1 MPHTAE
7 VPASPPAAESP
18 PRPGRVRE
26 TLVLAAS
33 VVGVFG
39 FGWVVLAI
47 AFGATAE
54 SAGPVV
60 AELWSAKLLAWLV
73 LLVAVQFGLR
83 DAATARRQSL
93 IVLAAPVAFVVEVLV
108 TNGPYLMSMGSAIA
122 LWGMQWLIGAAAF
135 TICVGLGVV
144 LARRL
149 LAGTGRFTVLIATL
163 CTIAAGAL
171 AIGLVAQFL
180 DVYFAIW
187 TPAPPPTSADG
198 ERYAWTAGAMVVLAA
213 AGVAAAALSRVRAL
227 LITTVVVAGL
237 GVAIALL
244 FQVPQGRFVPREA
257 PAPAVDDDYVPCF
270 GEGDPNCVGG

>member
-1 MPHTAE
+1 
-7 VPASPPAAESP
+7 
-18 PRPGRVRE
+18 
-26 TLVLAAS
+26 VLAAS
-33 VVGVFG
+33 VIGVFG

-54 SAGPVV
+54 SAAPVV

-83 DAATARRQSL
+83 DATSARRQSL

-108 TNGPYLMSMGSAIA
+108 TNGPYLMSMGGAIA
-122 LWGMQWLIGAAAF
+122 LWGVQWLIGVAAF
-135 TICVGLGVV
+135 TTCAGLGVL

-149 LAGTGRFTVLIATL
+149 LAGTGRTTVLIATL
-163 CTIAAGAL
+163 CIIAAGAL

-198 ERYAWTAGAMVVLAA
+198 ERYVWTAGTLVVLAA
-213 AGVAAAALSRVRAL
+213 TAVAAAALSRVRAL
-227 LITTVVVAGL
+227 LITTVVVTVL

-244 FQVPQGRFVPREA
+244 FQVPQGRFAPHEA
-257 PAPAVDDDYVPCF
+257 PVPAVDDGYVPCF

>member
-1 MPHTAE
+1 MA
-7 VPASPPAAESP
+7 
-18 PRPGRVRE
+18 RRVRE

-33 VVGVFG
+33 VIGVFA

-47 AFGATAE
+47 AFGTTAGP
-54 SAGPVV
+54 AGPVV
-60 AELWSAKLLAWLV
+60 AELWSPKLLAWLV
-73 LLVAVQFGLR
+73 LLVVVQFGLR
-83 DAATARRQSL
+83 DATTARRQTL
-93 IVLAAPVAFVVEVLV
+93 IVLAAPIAFVVEVLV
-108 TNGPYLMSMGSAIA
+108 TNGPYLLSMGGSIA
-122 LWGMQWLIGAAAF
+122 LWGVQWLIGVAAF
-135 TICVGLGVV
+135 TTCVGLGVL

-149 LAGTGRFTVLIATL
+149 LAGTGRITVLIATL

-187 TPAPPPTSADG
+187 TPAPPPTAADG
-198 ERYAWTAGAMVVLAA
+198 ERYAWTAGGMVVLAVGA
-213 AGVAAAALSRVRAL
+213 VTAAALSRVRAV
-227 LITTVVVAGL
+227 LITTVVVAVL
-237 GVAIALL
+237 GVGIALL

>member
-7 VPASPPAAESP
+7 VPTPQPAAESP
-18 PRPGRVRE
+18 PRTGRVRE
-26 TLVLAAS
+26 TGVLAAS
-33 VVGVFG
+33 VIGVFG

-60 AELWSAKLLAWLV
+60 AELWSPKLLAWLV

-83 DAATARRQSL
+83 DAAAARRQSL

-108 TNGPYLMSMGSAIA
+108 TNGPYLTSMGGAIA
-122 LWGMQWLIGAAAF
+122 LWGVQWLIGAVAF
-135 TICVGLGVV
+135 TTCVGLGVL

-149 LAGTGRFTVLIATL
+149 LAGTGRITVLIATL
-163 CTIAAGAL
+163 CAIAAGAL
-171 AIGLVAQFL
+171 AIGLAAQFL

-187 TPAPPPTSADG
+187 TPAPPPTAADG
-198 ERYAWTAGAMVVLAA
+198 DRYSLTASTMVVLSAA
-213 AGVAAAALSRVRAL
+213 AVAAAALGRVRAL
-227 LITTVVVAGL
+227 LVTTVVVAVL
-237 GVAIALL
+237 GVGIALL
-244 FQVPQGRFVPREA
+244 FQVPQGRFVPQEA

-270 GEGDPNCVGG
+270 GEGDPDCVGG

>member
-7 VPASPPAAESP
+7 VPTSPPETEPSP
-18 PRPGRVRE
+18 RAGRLRE

-33 VVGVFG
+33 VIAVFG

-60 AELWSAKLLAWLV
+60 AELWSSKLLAWLV

-83 DAATARRQSL
+83 DAAAARRQSL

-108 TNGPYLMSMGSAIA
+108 TNGPYLMSMGGAVA
-122 LWGMQWLIGAAAF
+122 LWGVQWLIGAAAF
-135 TICVGLGVV
+135 TTCVGLGVL

-149 LAGTGRFTVLIATL
+149 LAGNGRTAVLVATL
-163 CTIAAGAL
+163 CAVAAGAL
-171 AIGLVAQFL
+171 AIGLVGQFL

-198 ERYAWTAGAMVVLAA
+198 ERYSWTAGPMVVLAA
-213 AGVAAAALSRVRAL
+213 AAVAASALSRVRAL
-227 LITTVVVAGL
+227 LVTTVVVAVL
-237 GVAIALL
+237 GVGIALV

-257 PAPAVDDDYVPCF
+257 PAPAVDDHYVPCF